1 MSTHIRQS
9 ICLILIIGTL
19 AVSGN
24 VFAEEATLLPND
36 SAAPYPRFD
45 HVEPQENAG
54 FKFSMASL
62 LNSGPVGATHL
73 MVPLEGSVVD
83 SETDLAVKVDTDHQS
98 KELQL
103 LPEVGLYQIPEN
115 GSQEPT
121 PDDEQLDS
129 ALFFSKIEKMTT
141 VEPGAAHS
149 DHIIFETDPVLISL
163 EGDREAQVENE
174 SERLKGV
181 NLTAM
186 ETAVSTVPVP
196 TPDIPVYTNRRI
208 KAFVKMYTIKKR
220 PIFRQAVERSAKY
233 MKMINRIFREYELPP
248 NLAYLAVVESNFNP
262 FARSSANAVGMWQFM
277 KYTGKVFDLHNS
289 WWHDDRFDPEKS
301 TIAAAQYL
309 KRLHK
314 RFNGDWE
321 LALAAYNSGSGTVR
335 RATRLAK
342 RQGKKTDYWSLKLP
356 RETRGYVPAFYAVAT
371 IFSDLEGYGFG
382 KQPELLEEV
391 SRKQLQVA
399 GGISLKGIAKALAI
413 EQKVLSEMNPNLRL
427 RGLVPPTFDYYK
439 INIPGEMF
447 LSQRH
452 FANLDKL
459 AEDRLSNWKTHSV
472 KQGET
477 LWSISRYYKIPVKKI
492 LAFNSFRRKNLIT
505 IGQTLMLPV
514 ATSWVAPV
522 IPSRTKLTKK
532 SLDRLP
538 GITHV
543 HKVQKGDTL
552 WKISNKYN
560 IPIKTIKYWNR
571 KVLRKRVLRIGT
583 EIVLKLPRKFAAS
596 ST

>member
-1 MSTHIRQS
+1 MRQS
-9 ICLILIIGTL
+9 FCLVLIIGIL

-24 VFAEEATLLPND
+24 ASAEEAPLLPN
-36 SAAPYPRFD
+36 APTAPYPRFG
-45 HVEPQENAG
+45 HVEPVENAE
-54 FKFSMASL
+54 FSFSVESL
-62 LNSGPVGATHL
+62 LDVGATGAFHV
-73 MVPLEGSVVD
+73 MVPQGETADLSGD
-83 SETDLAVKVDTDHQS
+83 SQTDLAIKIDIDYQS
-98 KELQL
+98 EALQL
-103 LPEVGLYQIPEN
+103 IPE
-115 GSQEPT
+115 GGPYPVFESSSQEIT
-121 PDDEQLDS
+121 PDDEQLDLV
-129 ALFFSKIEKMTT
+129 LFFSNIEKMMTI
-141 VEPGAAHS
+141 EPGEADS
-149 DHIIFETDPVLISL
+149 DQIVFETDPVLISL
-163 EGDREAQVENE
+163 EGDWEAQVENE
-174 SERLKGV
+174 SEKLKGV
-181 NLTAM
+181 DLTTL
-186 ETAVSTVPVP
+186 ETSVSAASDP
-196 TPDIPVYTNRRI
+196 TPDIPVYTNKRI
-208 KAFVKMYTIKKR
+208 KAFVNMYAKR
-220 PIFRQAVERSAKY
+220 KRAIFRQAIERSGIY
-233 MKMINRIFREYELPP
+233 MKMINRIFIEYELPP

-301 TIAAAQYL
+301 TRAAAQYL

-335 RATRLAK
+335 RAIRLAK
-342 RQGKKTDYWSLKLP
+342 RNGKKTDYWSLKLP

-371 IFSDLEGYGFG
+371 IFDDLEAFGF
-382 KQPELLEEV
+382 KPQPVLQKEILK
-391 SRKQLQVA
+391 KQLKVV

-413 EQKVLSEMNPNLRL
+413 EHKVLSAMNPSLRP
-427 RGLVPPTFDYYK
+427 RGLVPPTFDHYQ
-439 INIPGEMF
+439 ISIPGGLL
-447 LSQRH
+447 LSQQH

-459 AEDRLSNWKTHSV
+459 AENRLSNWKTHSV

-514 ATSWVAPV
+514 ATNWVAPV
-522 IPSRTKLTKK
+522 FPSRTKLTKRV
-532 SLDRLP
+532 LDRLP
-538 GITHV
+538 GVTYV

-560 IPIKTIKYWNR
+560 IPIKVIKYWNR
-571 KVLRKRVLRIGT
+571 KVLKKRVLRIGT
-583 EIVLKLPRKFAAS
+583 EIVLKLPRDFEAS